1 MSSRLIAM
9 LVWGLAAASVVFW
22 AMRLVT
28 TAAPVPVG
36 TRLAM
41 NGPLAGGDLSRLLG
55 AARVE
60 ATPATEQAPAAASR
74 FRLTGIVSTNQ
85 SRSHDG
91 RRGPG
96 VALISVDGAPTRA
109 YRVGDVLD
117 SQFSLWSVALRSARI
132 GDRSGSGTEA
142 FVLDLP
148 PPAAAATGSLA
159 AAGTPAAATAPVPG
173 SAARYVPPAPTAG
186 QAPMMAPSNLPAPSA
201 FMPPAP
207 SMQPSDARAGSM
219 PGAGMPSIGVPGSI
233 QSDGSLSTAPPSN
246 ARQGATNSSVMRQ

>member
-1 MSSRLIAM
+1 M

-28 TAAPVPVG
+28 TAAPVPDG

-41 NGPLAGGDLSRLLG
+41 SGPLAGGDLSRLLG

-60 ATPATEQAPAAASR
+60 AAPATAAAPAAASR
-74 FRLTGIVSTNQ
+74 FRLTGIVSTNR
-85 SRSHDG
+85 SRSHEG

-117 SQFSLWSVALRSARI
+117 SQFSLWSVALRSAHI
-132 GDRSGSGTEA
+132 GDRSGSGTES

-159 AAGTPAAATAPVPG
+159 AAGTPAATTAPVPG
-173 SAARYVPPAPTAG
+173 SAARYVPPAPPAG
-186 QAPMMAPSNLPAPSA
+186 PAPMMAPSNPPAPSA
-201 FMPPAP
+201 FTPPVP

-219 PGAGMPSIGVPGSI
+219 PGAGIPSIGMPGSN
-233 QSDGSLSTAPPSN
+233 QSDGSLPTAAPSN
-246 ARQGATNSSVMRQ
+246 AKQGVTHPPAMRQ